1 MDKESIIKKRVAP
14 LAPTYNLTIADCQQI
29 VFPAMDEF
37 AKQEAIGFAEWA
49 YRNFHMTLNDVGNW
63 HPRHMELSSKNDFT
77 TEELYSLY
85 KSQVK

>member
-37 AKQEAIGFAEWA
+37 AKQEAIGFAEWVEE
-49 YRNFHMTLNDVGNW
+49 YDLFLQNGIWKCRHPGTRQETL
-63 HPRHMELSSKNDFT
+63 T